1 MLFFFFSGSS
11 YSIAFTLFKH
21 YVTLGI
27 STTWMSV
34 FSYAPCTLLYRIQ
47 KTIEKFMNTY
57 VILVYN
63 LMYYLFLKFFI
74 GVQLIYNVVLVSVIQ
89 QSDSVI

>member
-1 MLFFFFSGSS
+1 
-11 YSIAFTLFKH
+11 
-21 YVTLGI
+21 
-27 STTWMSV
+27 
-34 FSYAPCTLLYRIQ
+34 
-47 KTIEKFMNTY
+47 MNTY

>member
-1 MLFFFFSGSS
+1 M
-11 YSIAFTLFKH
+11 FKH